1 VTPRPAISGPPR
13 LEVEGRVARIVLER
27 PGQHNAIEAMD
38 VVRFLEHLDRIEAD
52 GSVRVLVLTG
62 TGTATFCAGAS
73 LRDLESGALTPDQ
86 FEVLAD
92 RVARTRVPTV
102 CALNGSAFGGGA
114 ELALCCVFRIGV
126 HGSRFAVP
134 AARLGLCYPVGGLRR
149 YVEALG
155 LGVATRLLVGAEE
168 LGAEQ
173 MLAAGFL
180 HRLVS
185 PEELDAATARQAEDL
200 ARLAPLAVQ
209 SMKRILRDLA
219 GGSVDEAAARRLVE
233 ACAASADLQEGL
245 RARREGRAPDFRG
258 A

>member
-1 VTPRPAISGPPR
+1 MTPRHDTSGPPR
-13 LEVEGRVARIVLER
+13 LELEGRVARIVLDR
-27 PGQHNAIEAMD
+27 PKLHNAIDATD

-52 GSVRVLVLTG
+52 PSIRVLVLTG
-62 TGTATFCAGAS
+62 RGPATFCAGAS
-73 LRDLESGALTPDQ
+73 LRDLESGALTPDR

-114 ELALCCVFRIGV
+114 ELALCCDFRIGV
-126 HGSRFAVP
+126 HGSRIAVP

-155 LGVATRLLVGAEE
+155 LGVATRLLAGAEE
-168 LGAEQ
+168 LDSEQ
-173 MLAAGFL
+173 MLAVGFL
-180 HRLVS
+180 HRRVS
-185 PEELDAATARQAEDL
+185 PEELDAATASQAEDL

-209 SMKRILRDLA
+209 AMKRILRDLA
-219 GGSVDEAAARRLVE
+219 SGSVDEAAARSLVE

-258 A
+258 S